1 VGETVHSIKVGS
13 LVQCRD
19 TDRIGVVLRCDL
31 ADNDLKCVVSWG
43 TGETSHVPSLDLE
56 LLDKS

>member
-1 VGETVHSIKVGS
+1 MGETVHSIKVGS

-19 TDRIGVVLRCDL
+19 TDRIGVVLRCNL
-31 ADNDLKCVVSWG
+31 TDNDFECVVSWG
-43 TGETSHVPSLDLE
+43 TGETSQVTALDLE